1 MSVFIISDVYLHR
14 YWRQCSEY
22 KYRYGV
28 YWPSFTANICVITTQ
43 CYAVA
48 FVAFSMQRLFV
59 MNILLRMEG

>member
-48 FVAFSMQRLFV
+48 F
-59 MNILLRMEG
+59 